1 MKLNE
6 LTTKAKVA
14 LTSVVTAISTGLMMV
29 TPMLAAEGDI
39 AHEINQGLKRVY
51 MILLSIVGPIA
62 VIAVAVCAIRMIW
75 GNQQSAEQAK
85 KDLIKIVVALALIFL
100 APWLVET
107 VSQWFT
113 GHSVNIWN

>member
-6 LTTKAKVA
+6 LTTKAKVGI
-14 LTSVVTAISTGLMMV
+14 TSVITAISTGLMMV
-29 TPMLAAEGDI
+29 TPMLADGDI

-51 MILLSIVGPIA
+51 TILLSIVGPIA

>member
-14 LTSVVTAISTGLMMV
+14 VTSVITAVSTGLMMV
-29 TPMLAAEGDI
+29 TPMLADDI
-39 AHEINQGLKRVY
+39 ASEINQGLKRVY

-62 VIAVAVCAIRMIW
+62 VIAVAICAIRMIW

-85 KDLIKIVVALALIFL
+85 KDLIKIVIALALIFL
-100 APWLVET
+100 APWLVDT
-107 VSQWFT
+107 VSNWFT
-113 GHSVNIWN
+113 GHSVDIWN